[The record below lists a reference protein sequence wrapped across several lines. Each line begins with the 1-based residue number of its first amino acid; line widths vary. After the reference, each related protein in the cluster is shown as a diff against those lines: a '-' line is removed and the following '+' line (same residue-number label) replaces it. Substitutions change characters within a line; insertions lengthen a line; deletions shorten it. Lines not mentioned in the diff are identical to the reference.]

1 MKKVFTKLFAFVAMT
16 SFLLACGNST
26 PVNTNPEEEPIVNPS
41 EGDGEGEKVISV
53 KGIALST
60 NELHLKVG
68 ESQLLIHTITPNN
81 ATNKVVTWISNN
93 EEAAVVDS
101 NGLVTARGLGTTIIT
116 VRTQD
121 GGFSDGCRV
130 VVSAAEEISDKKYVT
145 QVTLDKH
152 SLELKEGETYTLS
165 ATVSPEDATN
175 KNVAWSSN
183 NEAVATVTSK
193 GRVTAVSEGYA
204 TITVTTIDG
213 GKVDYCNIKV
223 NKVNTEPPHEEG
235 GEQGGEGQG
244 EEEEPLPAIDYVKL
258 FALKEDYSHV
268 YAWTGS
274 GGSATQLVGSWPG
287 TQLKEYDE
295 LWNTYDFE
303 DYTSFNFIFSKNG
316 NNQTADLS
324 VDHAGYYW
332 YLNGVVT
339 SDKPKIDEN
348 NQPYTPPADIPQGN
362 YDIVES
368 ASTANDLP
376 AVKNYNKGKV
386 LYPYTGSRDD
396 FRDESIY
403 FTITTRFYDGDK
415 SNNTKCWD
423 GRNNAAEDP
432 AWRGDFK
439 GLIEKM
445 DYIKALGFTAIWI
458 TPVVKNASGYDYH
471 GYHAI
476 NFKEVDPR
484 YESEDVDFADVLKE
498 AHKRDM
504 KIILD
509 VVFNH
514 TGNFGEENLFPMF
527 YYDSENNTTIKGII
541 TNKESGL
548 LPSNYD
554 SLPGGQQ
561 YSARIDA
568 MKGSTDAYNIYHH
581 EKNMS
586 YEQYIEQ
593 TGQMAGDCVDLNTEN
608 PTVAN
613 YLVEAYGEFIRMGVD
628 AFRIDT
634 MKHIS
639 RLTFN
644 NYIWPGLYK
653 IAEKCENKHFYMF
666 GEVCT
671 RVREVW
677 NHGQACDSAPFYT
690 WKESKEYAWGN
701 RAINEKST
709 LENWNDNA
717 NTNQPTSSNAYL
729 NGVSYHN
736 PDYSRSS
743 GCSVIDFPMHWNFQH
758 ARDAFGVAVG
768 NDQYYNDA
776 TYNVTYVDSH
786 DYGPDGAEKIRYN
799 EGTNAWKENMSLI
812 FTFRGVPCIYYGS
825 EIEFQKGCTI
835 DEGPN
840 LALAKSGRAYYGD
853 HLEGNVTA
861 TGFGEY
867 TASGEVNNTLNSTL
881 SKHLQMLNKIR
892 LKVPA
897 LRRGQYTTG
906 NVSGPGMAY
915 TRRYTV
921 GSIDSLACVTV
932 SGGAT
937 FTNLPNG
944 TYVDLVSGNRINVS
958 NGSLTANISGQG
970 SVAVYVLEN
979 SYTGTLSKIS

>member
-1 MKKVFTKLFAFVAMT
+1 MKKIFTKFFVFTLVA

-26 PVNTNPEEEPIVNPS
+26 AVNPNPEDEPIINPS
-41 EGDGEGEKVISV
+41 QGDGEGEEIIKVTGITLPIS
-53 KGIALST
+53 LLT
-60 NELHLKVG
+60 LRVG
-68 ESQLLIHTITPNN
+68 ESYLLEHTIIPNN
-81 ATNKVVTWISNN
+81 ATNKNVSYFIHGESIR
-93 EEAAVVDS
+93 VDES
-101 NGLVTARGLGTTIIT
+101 GLITAYEVGTSTITI
-116 VRTQD
+116 RTED
-121 GGFSDGCRV
+121 GGF
-130 VVSAAEEISDKKYVT
+130 AEGLQVIVKEQISPSDKKYVT
-145 QVTLDKH
+145 SVTLDKH
-152 SLELKEGETYTLS
+152 SLELKEGETYTLN
-165 ATVSPEDATN
+165 ATIEPDDATN
-175 KNVAWSSN
+175 KDVSWSTD
-183 NEAVATVTSK
+183 NEAVATVNSK
-193 GRVTAVSEGYA
+193 GKVTAVGEGY
-204 TITVTTIDG
+204 TKITVTTIDG
-213 GKVDYCNIKV
+213 GKVDYCNVKV
-223 NKVNTEPPHEEG
+223 NKVNTEPSEGEDEEP
-235 GEQGGEGQG
+235 
-244 EEEEPLPAIDYVKL
+244 EEPLPAIDYVKL
-258 FALKEDYSHV
+258 FALKDDYTHV
-268 YAWTGS
+268 YAWLGS
-274 GGSATQLVGSWPG
+274 GGTATTLVGSWPG
-287 TQLKEYDE
+287 TKLQEYDE
-295 LWNTYDFE
+295 IWNTYDFE
-303 DYTSFNFIFSKNG
+303 GYTSLNFIFSNNG

-339 SDKPKIDEN
+339 SDKPKIDDN
-348 NQPYTPPADIPQGN
+348 NEPYTPPIDIPQGN
-362 YDIVES
+362 YDLVEA

-376 AVKNYNKGKV
+376 AVKNYNKGQV
-386 LYPYTGSRDD
+386 LYPYKGSRDD

-423 GRNNAAEDP
+423 GRNNTAEDP

-484 YESEDVDFADVLKE
+484 YESEDVDFATVIQE

-527 YYDSENNTTIKGII
+527 YYDSKNNTTIKGII

-561 YSARIDA
+561 YSTRIDA
-568 MKGSTDAYNIYHH
+568 MKGSSDAYNIYHH

-613 YLVEAYGEFIRMGVD
+613 YLVEAYGVFIRLGVD

-653 IAEKCENKHFYMF
+653 IAEKCGNTHFYMF

-701 RAINEKST
+701 RAINEEST
-709 LENWNDNA
+709 LANWNDNA
-717 NTNQPTSSNAYL
+717 NTNQPTSTNAKL
-729 NGVSYHN
+729 NGVNYHN

-776 TYNVTYVDSH
+776 TFNVTYVDSH

-825 EIEFQKGCTI
+825 EIEFQKGKTI

-840 LALAKSGRAYYGD
+840 LALKDSGRAYYGD
-853 HLEGNVTA
+853 HLEGEVTA

-867 TASGEVNNTLNSTL
+867 NANGEVKNTLNSTL

-897 LRRGQYTTG
+897 LRRGQYTTS
-906 NVSGPGMAY
+906 NVSGSGMAY

-937 FTNLPNG
+937 FNSLPNG
-944 TYVDLVSGNRINVS
+944 TYVDLVSGNRVTVS
-958 NGSLTANISGQG
+958 NGSLSANISGQG
-970 SVAVYVLEN
+970 NVAIYVLEN
-979 SYTGTLSKIS
+979 SSTGTLSKIQ